1 MEAEVLL
8 GHTLVFY
15 RPVLRVAPEA
25 LDAVDAVARVPP
37 PGGPVLAAAHP
48 VMALAAPAHQAV
60 AGGEP
65 AGAHDGVPGRPALDH
80 PRRRPAGDVRH
91 DPGADLAAAL
101 GQAEGDRLA
110 PRPRAP
116 RAEAALVGL
125 GLAVEGAVGLA
136 GLRNA
141 GAGHAVVA
149 AGRVAV
155 EARRGGAESAVA
167 SARNSLGSSPNLRS
181 ERCESLTYLFFGAF
195 LLLMA

>member
-1 MEAEVLL
+1 M
-8 GHTLVFY
+8 GS
-15 RPVLRVAPEA
+15 
-25 LDAVDAVARVPP
+25 LDALPSTTRVDVPRVTSGTIRVQTSPP
-37 PGGPVLAAAHP
+37 RAGGPKAIAS
-48 VMALAAPAHQAV
+48 
-60 AGGEP
+60 
-65 AGAHDGVPGRPALDH
+65 
-80 PRRRPAGDVRH
+80 PR
-91 DPGADLAAAL
+91 
-101 GQAEGDRLA
+101 A

-125 GLAVEGAVGLA
+125 GLAVEGAVGPA

-155 EARRGGAESAVA
+155 EARRGAAESAVA